1 MSKTEERGKVP
12 QPPLDEDGN
21 LIMVEDG
28 SNTETTTA
36 TTLEAL
42 MRRLEKLTEEKK
54 KLRTK
59 AKNEKTKG
67 CSSSSEEED
76 FSFEED
82 VSKKERKGKEEKI
95 MISLP
100 TSQYL
105 LITIICLALP
115 LILLYPLAKLP
126 ILMELVITNGSIA
139 RKITIL
145 YFTRGMPSCL

>member
-28 SNTETTTA
+28 SNTETITA

-82 VSKKERKGKEEKI
+82 VSQKGKEEKI

-115 LILLYPLAKLP
+115 LILPYPLAKLP

>member
-82 VSKKERKGKEEKI
+82 VSKKERKGRKNHDKSSYKS
-95 MISLP
+95 ISFN
-100 TSQYL
+100 Y
-105 LITIICLALP
+105 
-115 LILLYPLAKLP
+115 
-126 ILMELVITNGSIA
+126 NN
-139 RKITIL
+139 
-145 YFTRGMPSCL
+145 MPSSTAYTSIPISKAPYFNGTSYNQWKHCKKNYLYSISPEV